1 MFINLLI
8 LFFLLLLFWQ
18 FRTKVIEGF
27 KEGIDEDTYTDIGS
41 TSASTKSD
49 CSVQTDV
56 ATLKSQYS
64 SLQKQVDDLE
74 GEMKSVADAQ
84 TAMVS
89 SIPTADVSGADD
101 DGTTNPDGS
110 PNTEVMAANANSAA
124 FFNTI

>member
-8 LFFLLLLFWQ
+8 LFFLFLLLWQ

-27 KEGIDEDTYTDIGS
+27 EENSES
-41 TSASTKSD
+41 TNTD
-49 CSVQTDV
+49 CSVQTDI

-64 SLQKQVDDLE
+64 SLQKQVDGLE